1 MTKYNTGNPVGSS
14 SPLDLYDNAEN
25 LDAGINGP
33 AVTWRD
39 RRGQT
44 RKSWAGVEADFQ
56 QFLADGSTIEFPT
69 WAAASAAA
77 SAAQIPLNRQVAV
90 IGDSGTHNDPVYGA
104 VVPNSGRYVMVAA
117 GLEWRSSDVL
127 SQKADLVDLNE
138 VTSALAGRKG
148 DRLTGAGR
156 ELAAAIAS
164 DETSEMLI
172 AWLMDGTGLIDRLEV
187 LRNVAAPQYSFP
199 NATMVDGEFNY
210 EFAIVAADGETV
222 LLGVK
227 DGEVFPSAGGS
238 VAAAM
243 QEVASSS
250 RAILDQHENSG
261 CAALASDYN
270 AVIMFGQSL
279 GQGEEAF
286 PALSVSPQPGALM
299 IGQAVRPLNNSN
311 GRYMPVGGSSFQP
324 LSATVMDGVVGD
336 SRILSAA
343 EVASLPFHN
352 PARGETPLEALT
364 NALRRAQLDKL
375 LAADETRCLV
385 ASNVSVSG
393 QKIEFLS
400 KDYAGMSPNRYN
412 RFIEAVSIGKSLAAA
427 TGSTYAVGLISW
439 IGNEYNYTGNDG
451 AITTYAF
458 YLAALLKQIDD
469 MRADAKSITGQS
481 APPMWMM
488 YQTGG
493 QYTRDSTDMS
503 VGMAQWQATKE
514 RPGVYIGAP
523 SYPVTDKGGHL
534 DANGSR
540 WLGAMLGKAAV
551 RTLIDRKAWRPLE
564 PVKLQV
570 QGRSV
575 LIAFRVPVPPLQW
588 RLPYVYSAGTDYAA
602 KGFRVTDAAGDV
614 PVATVEIVAPGVVQI
629 SLARDL
635 MADPY
640 VWYASQTAS
649 AGNGCLFDSDPT
661 SAIDVYTYLAGSGMV
676 PAENVAE
683 LVGKPYPLN
692 NPAIAFKL
700 PANWVEGAPYIY

>member
-1 MTKYNTGNPVGSS
+1 MTKYNTGNPLGSN
-14 SPLDLYDNAEN
+14 SPKDLYDNAEN
-25 LDAGINGP
+25 LDNGINGT
-33 AVTWRD
+33 ALTWQD
-39 RRGQT
+39 RRGVT
-44 RKSWAGVEADFQ
+44 RKSWNGIETDFQ

-77 SAAQIPLNRQVAV
+77 GAGQIPLNRQVAV
-90 IGDSGTHNDPVYGA
+90 LGDAGTHIDPVTGQS
-104 VVPNSGRYVMVAA
+104 VPNSGRYVMVAS
-117 GLEWRSSDVL
+117 GLEWRSADVL
-127 SQKADLVDLNE
+127 SQKADLADLQE
-138 VTSALAGRKG
+138 VTSSLAGRKG
-148 DRLTGAGR
+148 DLLTGAGR

-164 DETSEMLI
+164 DATNEMLI
-172 AWLMDGTGLIDRLEV
+172 AWLLDGSALLDRVEV
-187 LRNVAAPQYSFP
+187 LRNVVAPQYSFP

-210 EFAIVAADGETV
+210 DFAIVAADRETV
-222 LLGVK
+222 LFGVK
-227 DGEVFPSAGGS
+227 DGEVFPSTSGS
-238 VAAAM
+238 MVAVM

-261 CAALASDYN
+261 CAALAYDYN
-270 AVIMFGQSL
+270 ALIMFGQSL

-286 PALSVSPQPGALM
+286 PALSVTPQPGALM
-299 IGQAVRPLNNSN
+299 IGDAVRPLNNSN
-311 GRYMPVGGSSFQP
+311 GRYTPVGASTFQP
-324 LSATVMDGVVGD
+324 MIATVMEGVVGD

-343 EVASLPFHN
+343 EVAALPFHN
-352 PARGETPLEALT
+352 SARGETPLESLT
-364 NALRRAQLDKL
+364 NAVRRAQLDKL
-375 LAADETRCLV
+375 IAVDDSRRLV

-412 RFIEAVSIGKSLAAA
+412 RYIEAMSIGKSLAGTAG
-427 TGSTYAVGLISW
+427 GSYGVALINW

-451 AITTYAF
+451 AITTYSF
-458 YLAALLKQIDD
+458 YLASLLKQIDD
-469 MRADAKSITGQS
+469 MRADAKTVTGQTS
-481 APPMWMM
+481 PPMWMM

-493 QYTRDSTDMS
+493 QYTRDVTDMS
-503 VGMAQWQATKE
+503 VGMAQWHATKQ

-588 RLPYVYSAGTDYAA
+588 RLPYVYSTGTDYAA
-602 KGFRVTDAAGDV
+602 KGFRVTDAAGEV
-614 PVATVEIVAPGVVQI
+614 PIASVEIVAPGVVQI
-629 SLARDL
+629 SFTRDL
-635 MADPY
+635 SATPY

-649 AGNGCLFDSDPT
+649 SGNGCLFDSDLT
-661 SAIDVYTYLAGSGMV
+661 SANDVYTYLAGSGMI
-676 PAENVAE
+676 PDENVAE

-700 PANWVEGAPYIY
+700 PANWVEGDPYTY